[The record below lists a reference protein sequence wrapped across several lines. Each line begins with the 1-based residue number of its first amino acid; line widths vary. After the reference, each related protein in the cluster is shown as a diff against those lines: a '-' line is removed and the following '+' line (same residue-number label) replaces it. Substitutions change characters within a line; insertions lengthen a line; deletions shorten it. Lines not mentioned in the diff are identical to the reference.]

1 MPLKILHD
9 PTKKLSCLYDEI
21 EMKPVG
27 ILFSEDES
35 ISDFLEWYSENPIID
50 IDELKREEEIK
61 LEHLGD
67 DEFKRKVDEWLSM
80 YRNTQTT

>member
-9 PTKKLSCLYDEI
+9 KEKQLSCLYDEI

-61 LEHLGD
+61 LEHLGE
-67 DEFKRKVDEWLSM
+67 DEFKRKVDEWRSM